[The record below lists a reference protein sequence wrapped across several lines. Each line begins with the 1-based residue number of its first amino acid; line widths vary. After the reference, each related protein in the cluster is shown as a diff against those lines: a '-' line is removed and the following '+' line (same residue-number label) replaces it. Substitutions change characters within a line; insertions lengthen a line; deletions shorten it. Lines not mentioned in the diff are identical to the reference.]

1 MRITN
6 FILFQIILIHNL
18 IKESLSY
25 NSSIPFNWT
34 KFPDICY
41 EEDFILTNQYRPYY
55 EDIYPIHG
63 CNSDERNRLYAK
75 KGMDFGLT
83 NITYE
88 PKLDFFF
95 PSTKFPP
102 LFLYPKTTIFTSW
115 IYKLFCYIYSLIIK
129 HTYILEKNVPCIYC
143 IYKRFLNF

>member
-102 LFLYPKTTIFTSW
+102 LFLYPKTSTLS
-115 IYKLFCYIYSLIIK
+115 
-129 HTYILEKNVPCIYC
+129 KNIND
-143 IYKRFLNF
+143 I